1 MTERR
6 VGSGERVSGEGEFGG
21 ELISVDGVDD
31 VLALVGRDLSDK
43 VLLTEQASATVLGPI
58 LPNLA
63 GVICTA
69 GGPSAHLA
77 IVSRAL
83 RLSAL
88 VGAEFEADLE
98 AGAVVRVDGAGE
110 VWLR

>member
-1 MTERR
+1 MTARR

-21 ELISVDGVDD
+21 ELLSVGGVDE
-31 VLALVGRDLSDK
+31 VLALVGQDLSQR
-43 VLLTEQASATVLGPI
+43 VLLTDQASATLLGPI
-58 LPNLA
+58 LPELA

-83 RLSAL
+83 QLPAL
-88 VGAEFEADLE
+88 MGAELEADLGS
-98 AGAVVRVDGAGE
+98 GAEVKVDDAGE